1 MAISSEFCH
10 LPTLLPVS
18 DLCFVPIVPLKPV
31 LETQRHLL
39 LLDEAEHVTLYTL
52 ALLARNE
59 DCLVKICST
68 GAEDGKIESI
78 RILALIFSGKSSD

>member
-18 DLCFVPIVPLKPV
+18 DLCFVPIVPHKNHFWK
-31 LETQRHLL
+31 RNKKLL

-59 DCLVKICST
+59 DCLVRICST
-68 GAEDGKIESI
+68 GAEDEG
-78 RILALIFSGKSSD
+78 